1 MASQPRYGCLKQ
13 GMSVHCELCTLKYHI
28 NYCPGVLMSHNTMQV
43 QALQFEWA
51 WQHPEK
57 SKAVRDLV
65 AQLKGT
71 RKSAASITGAKGKVI
86 CMSNMPMAFHRA
98 AK

>member
-1 MASQPRYGCLKQ
+1 MW
-13 GMSVHCELCTLKYHI
+13 
-28 NYCPGVLMSHNTMQV
+28 HNIMQV

-65 AQLKGT
+65 AELKGT
-71 RKSAASITGAKGKVI
+71 RKSASINGAKGKVI
-86 CMSNMPMAFHRA
+86 CMSLICKRPFTMQLNDGLPCTRRSN
-98 AK
+98 